1 MEIVLREDAKTQL
14 SNIKFKENEGIRIT
28 TEQENS
34 CFLFVDY
41 ALFKDKQKDND
52 TVIVTEGIPFII
64 SESTKEILPEKVY
77 LNFVNPTGYKLY
89 TDEEILK
96 ANMRLKL
103 N

>member
-34 CFLFVDY
+34 CSLFVDY
-41 ALFKDKQKDND
+41 TLFKDKQKDND